1 MSPVAYRRYLLI
13 VLSLVLAFT
22 YVDRLALGL
31 VLENVKLAL
40 HLSDTQLGLL
50 TGIAFAFFYSI
61 MGVPI
66 ARWIDHGNR
75 ITVLWL
81 AAAVWGLMVALSGR
95 ATNFLGL
102 MLARSG
108 VAVGEAAV
116 APAANSLIP
125 DYFPRAERARAG
137 GIYLMGGSLSLVIGF
152 FAAGWLNQLF
162 GWRTMFVI
170 LGLPGLVL
178 AALVRSTLTEPRR
191 ESNTPRDAS
200 GMVAVT
206 PADPADIQP
215 VTTGCD
221 CDQGRADHL
230 TLWEACRSLWG
241 IATFRH
247 LLVGG
252 SVTSF
257 FSFGIGAWL
266 PTYFVRSYGFD
277 SGALG
282 TWFTVVYGLP
292 SVLGIYLGG
301 EWASHWAA
309 GKERLQLLAVVG
321 LYLLFGIIWSFVF
334 LAHTA
339 YVAFALMAAGS
350 VVINLTNAP
359 LFSINQTLVPAR
371 MRGISVAGTSF
382 LSNLIGMGLGP
393 LAAGALSEALQRYF
407 GHESLRYSLFVLNL
421 CCLWQIWYVWQAS
434 RTVHRD
440 LDAARTHMRSR
451 GFDVDGHVTPFENR

>member
-1 MSPVAYRRYLLI
+1 MKPMVYRRYLLA

-31 VLENVKLAL
+31 VLQNVKLAL
-40 HLSDTQLGLL
+40 HLSDTELGLL

-61 MGVPI
+61 MGIPI
-66 ARWIDHGNR
+66 ARWIDRGNR

-95 ATNFLGL
+95 ATNFLEL

-108 VAVGEAAV
+108 VAAGEAAC

-125 DYFPRAERARAG
+125 DYFSRAERARAG

-152 FAAGWLNQLF
+152 FAAGWLNQFF
-162 GWRTMFVI
+162 GWRTMFAI

-178 AALVRSTLTEPRR
+178 AVLVRTTLTEPRR
-191 ESNTPRDAS
+191 ESGVAHYPRDL
-200 GMVAVT
+200 VAVT
-206 PADPADIQP
+206 PADPGEIQP
-215 VTTGCD
+215 VTTRHGCD
-221 CDQGRADHL
+221 HSPAAHL
-230 TLWEACRSLWG
+230 TVWEVCRSLWG
-241 IATFRH
+241 IATFRR
-247 LLVGG
+247 LLIGS

-266 PTYFVRSYGFD
+266 PTYFVRSYGFN
-277 SGALG
+277 SGTLG

-292 SVLGIYLGG
+292 SVLGIYVGG
-301 EWASHWAA
+301 EWASQWAA
-309 GKERLQLLAVVG
+309 GKERIQLLAVASLHVV
-321 LYLLFGIIWSFVF
+321 FGIIWSFVF

-339 YVAFALMAAGS
+339 YVAFALMAVGT
-350 VVINLTNAP
+350 VLINLTYAP

-393 LAAGALSEALQRYF
+393 LAAGALSQALQRYF
-407 GHESLRYSLFVLNL
+407 GQESLRYSLFVLNV

-434 RTVHRD
+434 KTVHSD
-440 LDAARTHMRSR
+440 LDAARSQMCPQGYDLDRSVAVL
-451 GFDVDGHVTPFENR
+451 GNK